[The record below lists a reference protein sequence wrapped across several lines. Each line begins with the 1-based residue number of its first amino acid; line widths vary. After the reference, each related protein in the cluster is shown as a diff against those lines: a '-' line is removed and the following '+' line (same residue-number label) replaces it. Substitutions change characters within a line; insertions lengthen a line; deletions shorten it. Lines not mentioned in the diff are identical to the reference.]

1 MRLFYGSL
9 QTETNT
15 FAPFPTGLASF
26 REGGLF
32 RGNGSSGGS
41 PAGLTARAL
50 RDRTEAE
57 GHQFHESLQAE
68 AQPSGRVLR
77 AVYES
82 LRDELLADLA
92 ASGPHDAVFLFLHGA
107 MAAEGYD
114 DCEGDIIGRAR
125 AIVGPAVPIGV
136 ELDLHCHL
144 TEAMIEAA
152 TAIAIIKEYPHTD
165 YVARAMELYDICLG
179 AARGEVT
186 PVSAMF
192 DCRMIGFY
200 PTTAAPMRGLVDS
213 LSEIEA
219 RPGILSAA
227 IAHGFPWADVA
238 DIGTRILVVADGDQ
252 ALAEATA
259 REIGMRMYAM
269 RDALRVRFP
278 DMAAAVATALA
289 SPGLTVLGDT
299 ADNPGGGAPGDS
311 TYLLRHMIEAGV
323 ENAAIG
329 FFWDPV
335 VVSMCHEAGVG
346 ARFPIRLGGK
356 SGPASGE
363 PIDLLATVRGIAG
376 DHAQIGP
383 SGGRREM
390 GDAVWLSIDGGID
403 IGVCAR
409 RIQTFSPDAFTGLGI
424 DLSGKR
430 IVAVKSSHHFHARF
444 APIADRVIHVATPGA
459 MPMTFATMPYTKR
472 DGDYYPRI
480 DDPLGA
486 GAAAQAMGA

>member
-1 MRLFYGSL
+1 MRFFFGSL

-26 REGGLF
+26 SEGGLF
-32 RGNGSSGGS
+32 RGNGSSWGS

-50 RDRTEAE
+50 RDRIEAD
-57 GHQFHESLQAE
+57 GHVLHESLQAE

-92 ASGPHDAVFLFLHGA
+92 ASGPFDAVFLFLHGA
-107 MAAEGYD
+107 MAADGYD
-114 DCEGDIIGRAR
+114 DCEGDIIARAR
-125 AIVGPAVPIGV
+125 EILGHGVPIGV

-144 TEAMIEAA
+144 TAAMIEAA
-152 TAIAIIKEYPHTD
+152 TVIAIIREYPHTD
-165 YVARAMELYDICLG
+165 YVARAMEMYEICL
-179 AARGEVT
+179 ATARGEVQ
-186 PVSAMF
+186 PASAMF

-200 PTTAAPMRGLVDS
+200 PTTAAPMRELVDS
-213 LSEIEA
+213 LAEVVK
-219 RPGILSAA
+219 RPGILTAA

-238 DIGTRILVVADGDQ
+238 DIGTRILVVADNDR

-269 RDALRVRFP
+269 RDALSVRFP
-278 DMAAAVATALA
+278 DMAAAVATAMA
-289 SPGLTVLGDT
+289 EPGLTVLGDT
-299 ADNPGGGAPGDS
+299 ADNPGGGAPGDA
-311 TYLLRHMIEAGV
+311 TYLLRHLIEAGV
-323 ENAAIG
+323 EDAAIG

-335 VVSMCHEAGVG
+335 VVSLCHEAEVG
-346 ARFPIRLGGK
+346 ACFPIRLGGK

-363 PIDLLATVRGIAG
+363 PIDLLVTVRGIAC
-376 DHAQIGP
+376 DHGQIGP

-403 IGVCAR
+403 IGVCSR
-409 RIQTFSPDAFTGLGI
+409 RIQTFSPDAFSGLGI
-424 DLSGKR
+424 DLAGKR
-430 IVAVKSSHHFHARF
+430 IVAVKSSHHFYARF

-459 MPMTFATMPYTKR
+459 MPMAFATMAYTKR
-472 DGDYYPRI
+472 DGDYYPRVQ
-480 DDPLGA
+480 DPLA
-486 GAAAQAMGA
+486 VDPATPTMGQ